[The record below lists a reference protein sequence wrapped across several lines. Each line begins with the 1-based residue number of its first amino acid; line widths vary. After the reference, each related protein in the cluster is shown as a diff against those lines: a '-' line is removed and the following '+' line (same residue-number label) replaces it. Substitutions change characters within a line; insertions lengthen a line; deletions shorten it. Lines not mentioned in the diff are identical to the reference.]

1 MARRQRL
8 DTELVRRQLVT
19 SRGEATE
26 LIAAGRILVNGAI
39 ASKPAHQVDPGDAV
53 VVSGPPARFVSRG
66 GEKLD
71 AALEVCGIDVSGCRV
86 LDAGASTGGFT
97 DCVLQRGATHVV
109 ALDVGHGQLHP
120 KIREDRRVT
129 VIERCNVRDMT
140 VEDIG
145 GEVDVVVADLS
156 FISLTLVVPAL
167 IGVCRPGSE
176 LVLLVKPQFEVG
188 RRDVSKGKGIISD
201 PELHQAAC
209 DGVSK
214 SCEEAGATVHQII
227 ESPITGAEGNKEF
240 LLYATVRE
248 KMAV

>member
-8 DTELVRRQLVT
+8 DTELVRRQLV
-19 SRGEATE
+19 SGRREATE
-26 LIAAGRILVNGAI
+26 LIDAGRILVNGAI
-39 ASKPAHQVDPGDAV
+39 ASKAAHQVDPAV

-71 AALEVCGIDVSGCRV
+71 AALEACGIDVTGRRV

-120 KIREDRRVT
+120 KIRDDERVT
-129 VIERCNVRDMT
+129 VMERFNVRDMT
-140 VEDIG
+140 IDDIG

-209 DGVSK
+209 DGVRE
-214 SCEEAGATVHQII
+214 SCENAGATVNQII
-227 ESPITGAEGNKEF
+227 SSPITGAEGNKEF

-248 KMAV
+248 KISV

>member
-19 SRGEATE
+19 GRREATE
-26 LIAAGRILVNGAI
+26 LIEAGRILVNGAI
-39 ASKPAHQVDPGDAV
+39 ASKAAHQVDPADAV

-71 AALEVCGIDVSGCRV
+71 AALEACGIDVSGRRV

-97 DCVLQRGATHVV
+97 DCVLQRGAAHVV

-120 KIREDRRVT
+120 KIRDDERVT
-129 VIERCNVRDMT
+129 VMERFNVRDMT
-140 VEDIG
+140 IEDIG

-201 PELHQAAC
+201 PELHRGAC
-209 DGVSK
+209 DEVRE
-214 SCEEAGATVHQII
+214 SCENAGATVNQII
-227 ESPITGAEGNKEF
+227 SSPITGAEGNKEF

-248 KMAV
+248 KMSL

>member
-19 SRGEATE
+19 GRREATE
-26 LIAAGRILVNGAI
+26 LIEAGRILVNGAI
-39 ASKPAHQVDPGDAV
+39 ASKAAHQVDPADAV

-71 AALEVCGIDVSGCRV
+71 AALETCDIDVSGRRV

-120 KIREDRRVT
+120 KIRDDERVT
-129 VIERCNVRDMT
+129 VMERFNVRDMT
-140 VEDIG
+140 IDDIG

-209 DGVSK
+209 DGVRE
-214 SCEEAGATVHQII
+214 SCENAGATVHQII
-227 ESPITGAEGNKEF
+227 SSPITGAEGNKEF

-248 KMAV
+248 KMSV